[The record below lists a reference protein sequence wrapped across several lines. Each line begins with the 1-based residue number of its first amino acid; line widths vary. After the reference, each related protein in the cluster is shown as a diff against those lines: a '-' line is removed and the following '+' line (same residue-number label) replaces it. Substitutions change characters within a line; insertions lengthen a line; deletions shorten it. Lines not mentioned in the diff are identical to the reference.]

1 MKVVLTDNNDVNC
14 VVLLMAQFYVCEVLA
29 NIDKGA
35 GSRKT
40 AKLSLFR
47 FYPAM
52 LSWGTMPIL
61 HTLTWKEQEKL

>member
-14 VVLLMAQFYVCEVLA
+14 VVLLTAQFYVCEVLA

-52 LSWGTMPIL
+52 LS
-61 HTLTWKEQEKL
+61 

>member
-1 MKVVLTDNNDVNC
+1 MKAVLTGNNDVNC
-14 VVLLMAQFYVCEVLA
+14 IVLLTAHFYGCVVLA

-40 AKLSLFR
+40 AKLSPFR

-52 LSWGTMPIL
+52 LS
-61 HTLTWKEQEKL
+61 

>member
-1 MKVVLTDNNDVNC
+1 MKAVLTDNNDVNC
-14 VVLLMAQFYVCEVLA
+14 IVLLMAQVYGCEVLA

-40 AKLSLFR
+40 AKLSPFR

-52 LSWGTMPIL
+52 SFCGTMPIL
-61 HTLTWKEQEKL
+61 HAFTWKEQENH